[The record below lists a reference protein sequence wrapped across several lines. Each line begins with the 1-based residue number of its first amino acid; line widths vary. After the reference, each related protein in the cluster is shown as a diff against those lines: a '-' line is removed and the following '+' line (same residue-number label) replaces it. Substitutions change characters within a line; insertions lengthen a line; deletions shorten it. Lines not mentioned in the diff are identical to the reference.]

1 MTRAAR
7 SWLVLVLCAV
17 AVAGA
22 LGWMTAL
29 GLELER
35 GESVART
42 SARQEEAARVALWRM
57 DSAFSNE
64 LLRASTRLLRAE
76 GGPSPLFHCGFHVAG
91 ARRQVLLAAPTP
103 ELSGFV
109 HALSAEALLAE
120 LARAESTAPFGAG
133 PAADAGQFP
142 MNANVGEYQRRTDQV
157 QQMQGA
163 SQQAM
168 PAALAPTGALV
179 AVWTGSGEGNLLFVQ
194 RDAAAGGGALGLWAD
209 WPAVREFLLAQVRD
223 LLPGAELRR
232 ARASVAPDEWRLASV
247 PVVLS
252 APRPEPAADAAW
264 SPIRIALLVA
274 WSAVLLALVAGALV
288 LRAAQVLGERRGRFV
303 SAVTHELRT
312 PLTTFRLY
320 AQMLASGMVR
330 EEGQRQEYLDT
341 LQTESERLVRVVDGV
356 LQFSRLEGRGA
367 PPQLQSVAVAEVLAQ
382 VMPRLSQRAA
392 EAGMTLAVEDGAGAM
407 AIRTDPHSLEQIL
420 FNLVDNACKYAA
432 AAGDRRLHLRVLA
445 RGRHVAFEVADHG
458 PGVPAAEAARI
469 FEPFRRGSA
478 PEIVSSAGVGL
489 GLALAREMA
498 RGLGGDLVLESVQE
512 GARFIVTVP
521 VGEA

>member
-1 MTRAAR
+1 MSRAAR

-17 AVAGA
+17 SVAAA

-42 SARQEEAARVALWRM
+42 TARQEEAARVALWRM

-64 LLRASTRLLRAE
+64 LMRASTRLLRAE
-76 GGPSPLFHCGFHVAG
+76 GGSSPLFHCGFHVAG
-91 ARRQVLLAAPTP
+91 PRRQVLLAAPTP
-103 ELSGFV
+103 ELAGFV
-109 HALSAEALLAE
+109 QGLSADALLAE
-120 LARAESTAPFGAG
+120 LAHAESATPFGTG
-133 PAADAGQFP
+133 PTADAGQFP
-142 MNANVGEYQRRTDQV
+142 VNANVGEYQRRTEQV

-163 SQQAM
+163 SQHAM

-179 AVWTGSGEGNLLFVQ
+179 GMWTGSGEGDLLFVQ
-194 RDAAAGGGALGLWAD
+194 RDAAAGRGALGLWAD
-209 WPAVREFLLAQVRD
+209 WPAVRAFLLEQVRD

-232 ARASVAPDEWRLASV
+232 ARARVALDEWRLASV
-247 PVVLS
+247 PAVLS
-252 APRPEPAADAAW
+252 APRPEPVADAAW

-274 WSAVLLALVAGALV
+274 WSAVLLALVAGAMV

-356 LQFSRLEGRGA
+356 LQFSRLEGGA
-367 PPQLQSVAVAEVLAQ
+367 VPPRLRSVAVAEVLAQ
-382 VMPRLSQRAA
+382 VTPRLSQRAA
-392 EAGMTLAVEDGAGAM
+392 EAGMTLVIEDGTGAT
-407 AIRTDPHSLEQIL
+407 AICTDLHSLEQIL
-420 FNLVDNACKYAA
+420 FNLVDNACKYAVA
-432 AAGDRRLHLRVLA
+432 AADRRLLLRTAA
-445 RGRHVAFEVADHG
+445 RGRRVAFEIADHG
-458 PGVPAAEAARI
+458 PGVAAAEAARI

-478 PEIVSSAGVGL
+478 PEVVSSAGVGL

-498 RGLGGDLVLESVQE
+498 RGIGGDLALESSAE
-512 GARFIVTVP
+512 GACFVVTLP
-521 VGEA
+521 IA